1 MRYVRAYHHPGEMNK
16 TELAYSQYLELLKKA
31 GEIESWAYEVET
43 LKIGK
48 DCRYTPDF
56 RVLKVAYGFQF
67 IEFHEVKG
75 TIRKKNV
82 DATKPYIE
90 DDALVKIKAA
100 AEMHP
105 YKFIIV
111 WRGKEGIWEKREI
124 N

>member
-1 MRYVRAYHHPGEMNK
+1 MFKHGRVYKPIKGQKNK
-16 TELAYSQYLELLKKA
+16 TEQSYSQYLDTLQKA
-31 GEIESWAYEVET
+31 GLIESYAYEVET
-43 LKIGK
+43 LKLGD

-56 RVLKVAYGFQF
+56 RVFKNGF

-75 TIRKKNV
+75 TKR
-82 DATKPYIE
+82 TKGSLKTSPYCE
-90 DDALVKIKAA
+90 DDALVKIKCA

-111 WRGKEGIWEKREI
+111 WKNGNVWEKKEI